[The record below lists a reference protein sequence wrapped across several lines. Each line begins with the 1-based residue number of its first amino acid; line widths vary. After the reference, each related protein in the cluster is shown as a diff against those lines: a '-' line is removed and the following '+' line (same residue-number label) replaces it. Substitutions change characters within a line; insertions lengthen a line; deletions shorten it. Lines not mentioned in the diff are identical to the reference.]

1 MQIGNINISTI
12 LMVIFFA
19 ILHLNAHA
27 QGTTDILAPIKPGT
41 DTKKYSKKTQDREE
55 LSVLSEIIIKA
66 EFRDINIMDSAN
78 SVTVIDTKDF
88 ERRDAEHIEQV
99 LNLAPNVNFSSGS
112 SRGKFFQIRGIG
124 ERGQYVEPINPS
136 IGLYIDGIDFS
147 GLGGAATTL
156 DIKQIEVFKG
166 PQGTSYGANAM
177 AGLIDMRSNDPS
189 KKFRGSIDSSIGEYE
204 KRTVSTILSGP
215 ITSDLGYRFA
225 MQRSKRDG
233 YTDND
238 FLGRD
243 DTNGIDEQTLRLKL
257 NLQANEYL
265 NFSFSGLYFDAD
277 NGYDTFSLDNTRD
290 TLSDQPGH
298 DRQETIA
305 FSLESRWTENKK
317 FDVISLFSHSSTD
330 LEYGFDEDWS
340 YNSICSDY
348 SCGSAAYESFD
359 NYIRDKRTTSV
370 DFRLLSKAKSLI
382 FSGSTDWVT
391 GIYFKDQEES
401 LLRKRTFYSDFLS
414 DFDTKNFA
422 IYGQL
427 GTQLNDKLRLTSG
440 LRLEYRQGDY
450 SGSSLVNYD
459 NGERLWG
466 GKIGLEYLMTDD
478 IMIYSLA
485 SRGYK
490 AGGVNSS
497 SSLDAK
503 NRSFDTEYLWNYE
516 TGIKADWLDGTLN
529 SQLAIFYQDRR
540 KMQVKQSLVDCKV
553 GEACTF
559 TDYFEN
565 AENGANYGAEMEL
578 RWIALNYVDV
588 YGSLGLLRATFKDYK
603 SYSHVDVDKYAANPS
618 PKDLSGHKQAHAPSY
633 QFSLGTDV
641 RLTNNLTMGVELE
654 GKEEFSLSPRHN
666 AKSNRYELLNSH
678 LNYRF
683 GKWSFSLWGR
693 NLNDRDVIVRGFGAF
708 GNDPRKNYALEPYY
722 QYGEPRVIGATAK
735 YSL

>member
-1 MQIGNINISTI
+1 MQISNINISTI
-12 LMVIFFA
+12 LMA
-19 ILHLNAHA
+19 ILFATLHFNLCAL
-27 QGTTDILAPIKPGT
+27 GTIGTIEPIKPEA
-41 DTKKYSKKTQDREE
+41 DTKKYFMNTQDREKS
-55 LSVLSEIIIKA
+55 SVLSEIIIKA

-78 SVTVIDTKDF
+78 SVTVIDTRDF

-124 ERGQYVEPINPS
+124 ERSQFVEPINPS
-136 IGLYIDGIDFS
+136 VGLYIDGIDFS

-156 DIKQIEVFKG
+156 DIKQIEIFKG

-189 KKFRGSIDSSIGEYE
+189 KKFQGSIDSSIGEYE
-204 KRTVSTILSGP
+204 KRIVSTTLSGP
-215 ITSDLGYRFA
+215 ITSDLGYRFS

-257 NLQANEYL
+257 NLQAYEYL

-277 NGYDTFSLDNTRD
+277 NGYDAFSLDNTRN

-305 FSLESRWTENKK
+305 FSLESTWTKNKE
-317 FDVISLFSHSSTD
+317 FDVISLFSHSSSD

-348 SCGSAAYESFD
+348 SCGYDAYESFD
-359 NYIRDKRTTSV
+359 NYIREKKTTTI
-370 DFRLLSKAKSLI
+370 DFRLLSKAESLI

-401 LLRKRTFYSDFLS
+401 LLREWTFDADFES
-414 DFDTKNFA
+414 VFDTKNFA

-440 LRLEYRQGDY
+440 LRLEYRQGAY
-450 SGSSLVNYD
+450 SGSSSFNYD
-459 NGERLWG
+459 TGERLWG

-478 IMIYSLA
+478 IMIYSLV

-497 SSLDAK
+497 SSLDLK

-540 KMQVKQSLVDCKV
+540 KMQVKQSLVDCS
-553 GEACTF
+553 GQGACTF
-559 TDYFEN
+559 TDYIEN
-565 AENGANYGAEMEL
+565 AKKGANYGAEMEF
-578 RWIALNYVDV
+578 RWIALNDVDL

-618 PKDLSGHKQAHAPSY
+618 PKDLSGHKQAYAPSY
-633 QFSLGTDV
+633 QFAFGADIY
-641 RLTNNLTMGVELE
+641 LTNNITMGIELE

-666 AKSNRYELLNSH
+666 ARSNRYELLNSH

>member
-27 QGTTDILAPIKPGT
+27 QGTIDILEPIKPGT

-78 SVTVIDTKDF
+78 SVSVIDTKDF
-88 ERRDAEHIEQV
+88 EKRDAEHIEQV

-136 IGLYIDGIDFS
+136 VGLYIDGIDFS

-189 KKFRGSIDSSIGEYE
+189 KKFQGSIDSSIGEYE

-317 FDVISLFSHSSTD
+317 FDVISLFSHSSSD

-450 SGSSLVNYD
+450 SGSSSANYD

-478 IMIYSLA
+478 IMIYSLV

-497 SSLDAK
+497 SSLNSK
-503 NRSFDTEYLWNYE
+503 NKSFDTEYLWNYE

-553 GEACTF
+553 GEVCTF
-559 TDYFEN
+559 TDYIEN
-565 AENGANYGAEMEL
+565 AEKGTNYGAEMEF

-603 SYSHVDVDKYAANPS
+603 SYSHVDVNKFAANPS
-618 PKDLSGHKQAHAPSY
+618 PKDMSGHKQAHAPSY

-641 RLTNNLTMGVELE
+641 RITNNITMGVELE

-708 GNDPRKNYALEPYY
+708 GNDPRKNYELEPYY